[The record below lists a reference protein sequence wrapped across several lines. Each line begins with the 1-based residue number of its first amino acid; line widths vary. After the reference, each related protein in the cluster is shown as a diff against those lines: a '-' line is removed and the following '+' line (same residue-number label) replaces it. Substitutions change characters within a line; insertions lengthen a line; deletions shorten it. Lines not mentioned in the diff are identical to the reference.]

1 MQAWDEQSPPAFYDT
16 DAGHKMSIAK
26 GVSVSPH
33 RYSVMRSNA
42 PRLAEAPREI
52 VPFGAYNIDTGRKQ
66 SVESVC
72 RDSRRFYAGVFESK
86 VPRFTRPWSS
96 PVTDVF
102 YDPERLKDHAPV
114 SLEKSLE
121 TTGINYSIH
130 RSRYKRFPDRPL
142 MTESPDVV
150 YDVDCNLSKNKSS
163 LYTAVVKSPV
173 VYSNMSATPSA
184 GSLLRREDYRVG
196 LGPGSYD
203 FKDAR
208 SVSVSPA
215 LDSRP
220 LSSMC
225 SSVRRFG
232 SGEAHRMIGQ
242 SWGPDRANKHWGRG
256 TTISKT
262 EYLRPQYL
270 PKAYEANKSQTKSVR
285 TET

>member
-1 MQAWDEQSPPAFYDT
+1 MQAWEEPSPPAFYDT
-16 DAGHKMSIAK
+16 DAGHKMSLAK

-42 PRLAEAPREI
+42 PRLAEAPREV
-52 VPFGAYNIDTGRKQ
+52 VPFGAYDIDTGRKQ
-66 SVESVC
+66 SVENSC
-72 RDSRRFYAGVFESK
+72 RDSRRFYAAVFESH

-114 SLEKSLE
+114 DLAKSLG
-121 TTGINYSIH
+121 TTAINYSIH

-150 YDVDCNLSKNKSS
+150 YDVDCHLAKNKCS
-163 LYTAVVKSPV
+163 LYTSVVHSPV
-173 VYSNMSATPSA
+173 VYSNMSSTPNA
-184 GSLLRREDYRVG
+184 RPWVKPDDYKVQ

-203 FKDAR
+203 YKIAR
-208 SVSVSPA
+208 SVSVSPS

-220 LSSMC
+220 LSSMA
-225 SSVRRFG
+225 STVKRFG

-242 SWGPDRANKHWGRG
+242 SWGPDRANKHWSRG

-270 PKAYEANKSQTKSVR
+270 PKAYEAPKTQAKPVR

>member
-1 MQAWDEQSPPAFYDT
+1 MQAWDENPKPVFYNT
-16 DAGHKMSIAK
+16 DAGHKMTLSRA
-26 GVSVSPH
+26 VSVSPH
-33 RYSVMRSNA
+33 RYSVMHSNA

-52 VPFGAYNIDTGRKQ
+52 APFGAYNIDTGHKK
-66 SVESVC
+66 SVESHC
-72 RDSRRFYAGVFESK
+72 RDSRRFYASVFDSQ

-114 SLEKSLE
+114 TLAKSLE
-121 TTGINYSIH
+121 TTAINYSIH

-150 YDVDCNLSKNKSS
+150 YDVDCHLAKNKCS
-163 LYTAVVKSPV
+163 LYTAVVNSPV
-173 VYSNMSATPSA
+173 SYKNMGTNPTSTARA
-184 GSLLRREDYRVG
+184 HRREDYKAT

-203 FKDAR
+203 YKDAR
-208 SVSVSPA
+208 SVSVSPS

-220 LSSMC
+220 LSSMA

-232 SGEAHRMIGQ
+232 TGEAHRMIGQ
-242 SWGPDRANKHWGRG
+242 SWGPERANKHWGRG
-256 TTISKT
+256 TVISKT

-270 PKAYEANKSQTKSVR
+270 PKAYETKK
-285 TET
+285 